1 MKQRARIL
9 SLLAAVMMVTAAI
22 LKMPDWELF
31 SFQRDPLYRNWSG
44 SVVLAMILFQWGL
57 TLGRAVFRKNG
68 GAWNR
73 WVDWHLR
80 IAVLLPVAVLAH
92 SISMGFGLLAV
103 LPLALLSASYFGT
116 RLDGAHEM
124 DRFLRYHV
132 ILSALTLAMSLVHLH
147 TVVWFR

>member
-1 MKQRARIL
+1 MKQFARVS
-9 SLLAAVMMVTAAI
+9 SLLAAMIMVSAAV
-22 LKMPDWELF
+22 LKMPDWELL

-44 SVVLAMILFQWGL
+44 GIVLAMILFQWGL
-57 TLGRAVFRKNG
+57 TLGRAVFRRKG

-80 IAVLLPVAVLAH
+80 IAVVLPVAVLAH
-92 SISMGFGLLAV
+92 SIAIGFGLLAM